1 MIDIKRK
8 LSAWLNINRGV
19 SNRNDKASVL
29 HWVWGYVITNQLKGD
44 YIEFGVYKGFT
55 FIESWRQWLHFEG
68 WILNQLTST
77 EKWRQKQWSNYSEFK
92 PQFYGIDSFEGIPEN
107 DESDLYFSGG
117 SFLASK
123 EDVYRSCLKNGMK
136 DSQFELIQS
145 FYSKLSASDLCDK
158 ASVIHIDS
166 DLYQSAIEALR
177 LCKNMIQQG
186 TVVMFDDYNCFSAS
200 NNQGE
205 RRAMKEFSEETGI
218 TFEPWFPYRNAGQV
232 FLCHLE

>member
-1 MIDIKRK
+1 MIDLKRK

-19 SNRNDKASVL
+19 SNRNDKASVF
-29 HWVWGYVITNQLKGD
+29 HWVWGYITTNQIKGD
-44 YIEFGVYKGFT
+44 YIEFGVYQGYT
-55 FIESWRQWLHFEG
+55 FIESWRQWLHFEN
-68 WILNQLTST
+68 WVQKQLDST
-77 EKWRQKQWSNYSEFK
+77 EKWRHKEWGNYSEFK
-92 PQFYGIDSFEGIPEN
+92 PKFYGVDSFAGIPEN
-107 DESDLYFSGG
+107 DESDLYFSEG
-117 SFLASK
+117 SFFGSK

-136 DSQFELIQS
+136 DSQFELIES
-145 FYSKLSASDLCDK
+145 FYSKLSASDLCNK
-158 ASVIHIDS
+158 AAVIHIDS

-205 RRAMKEFSEETGI
+205 RKAMKEFSEETGI
-218 TFEPWFPYRNAGQV
+218 IFEPWFAYRNAGQV